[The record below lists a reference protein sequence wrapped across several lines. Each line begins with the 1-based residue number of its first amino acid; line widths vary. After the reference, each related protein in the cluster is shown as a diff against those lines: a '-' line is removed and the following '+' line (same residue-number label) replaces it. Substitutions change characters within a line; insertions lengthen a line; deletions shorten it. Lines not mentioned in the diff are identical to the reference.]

1 MTVPDDAADNVIE
14 REHPASDVEFA
25 AVAVLATL
33 AFETDT
39 KGSALPPLWPMLLHF
54 FSDFA
59 VPTGTAAE
67 SLDASAIP
75 QLIRALH
82 SPIHRHQHEGAFGMR
97 KVLSRERVTPVRMM
111 RSRLEPCRCWLSCW
125 RTTIPQSHSSKQRGR

>member
-1 MTVPDDAADNVIE
+1 MLSVNTPAGAKTPASVTEQGGSRPTTGTCHMTVPDDAADNVIE

-59 VPTGTAAE
+59 PRPALLPNLLTRVPFPSSSVLCAHHSFVISTA
-67 SLDASAIP
+67 
-75 QLIRALH
+75 
-82 SPIHRHQHEGAFGMR
+82 
-97 KVLSRERVTPVRMM
+97 VLSV
-111 RSRLEPCRCWLSCW
+111 
-125 RTTIPQSHSSKQRGR
+125 

>member
-14 REHPASDVEFA
+14 REHPASDAEFA

-33 AFETDT
+33 AFETDA

-59 VPTGTAAE
+59 PPTGTAAE
-67 SLDASAIP
+67 SLDASSIP
-75 QLIRALH
+75 QLIRALR
-82 SPIHRHQHEGAFGMR
+82 SPLLHISTA
-97 KVLSRERVTPVRMM
+97 VLSASGKSFHVK
-111 RSRLEPCRCWLSCW
+111 
-125 RTTIPQSHSSKQRGR
+125 SHPD

>member
-14 REHPASDVEFA
+14 REHPASDAEFA

-59 VPTGTAAE
+59 PPTGTAAE
-67 SLDASAIP
+67 SLDASCHPPAHP
-75 QLIRALH
+75 CSALTD
-82 SPIHRHQHEGAFGMR
+82 SPTSAR
-97 KVLSRERVTPVRMM
+97 
-111 RSRLEPCRCWLSCW
+111 RCFRYEESPF
-125 RTTIPQSHSSKQRGR
+125 T